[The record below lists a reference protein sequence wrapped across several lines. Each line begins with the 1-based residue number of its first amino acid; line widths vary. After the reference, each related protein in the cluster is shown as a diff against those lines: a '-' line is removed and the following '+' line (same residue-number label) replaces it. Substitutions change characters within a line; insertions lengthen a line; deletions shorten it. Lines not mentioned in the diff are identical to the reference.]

1 MLKVKFKCL
10 RLSVVFILWL
20 TISITSICS
29 LSPALHATEYADIGV
44 PVTRV
49 FKSDE
54 HLGGT
59 QLWKLVQAKN
69 GLVYSGGNSGLVE
82 WDGERWQQ
90 YRTPNNTRVRSISVA
105 SDGRLYVGTT
115 NDFGFYAGNDIG
127 TLTFHSLIAD
137 WPLEKKQFG
146 EIWATA
152 TNELG
157 TLFISDHAIYFWDG
171 TNVQVVFEDK
181 QKTSRLGIDFVFAA
195 VDGFTYKRRKDPK
208 IYKVLLDPNVGGFNP
223 QVTVLS
229 LTLPKDTSL
238 KKIIVS
244 SNNTLLAFTSKHGIF
259 EEVDGQFVNII
270 GSEVFNDGSYL
281 RDAIQARDGYF
292 YVITSKHGVYI
303 FNQQLELQRHYTE
316 AHNID
321 TAALYSVM
329 QDNQNNIWLSGRVNI
344 VKFVPPHFYS
354 TYTSETDSTGT
365 QSIGLVRGTPTIAG
379 YGLLSLQQGDKP
391 FSPAS
396 FKNLKANDIF
406 NFHFIEYKNHLIYS
420 ERPGIHAIKLAE
432 NSGELSGNSNNIK
445 TIGEPFKIVEDVEAK
460 MFAIDPISNSLFVST
475 FAPGLL
481 RIDLIDEQWQSTVI
495 DGTNDYLDRIEID
508 EQGIIWVGT
517 PTQEL
522 YRIVNA
528 QFDDKPTKVEK
539 FTELPP
545 NNVFPF
551 KISSGIVLGTDDG
564 WMEYNAENEP
574 QIGPVN
580 NLPEKFSQ
588 RGNPLY
594 RLLEDEQHRI
604 WYQVGAAKGFMQR
617 QADGS
622 WVTNENIFKP
632 MPNVSTSGFARTGD
646 NIVWYAL
653 ASGPV
658 YRIDFERMQQ
668 LPTAAQL
675 NIRHITDL
683 KTNQE
688 IVGGLSGHKL
698 ADLDQ
703 QTNNIRILYAL
714 SDNSIDHRTEYRH
727 RLLGSHNDSWSRWSA
742 ENQKDFTELRG
753 ADYQFEL
760 EAKDGWGRVVSKTLS
775 FTVLPPWYLSN
786 IAWTCYIL
794 SALLMLFLSGWLT
807 QRWRTRKLQQ
817 QNIALEETVAE
828 RTSEVSAKVDE
839 LKEQQELKDRFFSNV
854 SHEFRTPLTLT
865 IGPLETVLSEHSEQ
879 IDSQVTS
886 LTTMAL
892 SNANKM
898 LALVGEVLDLN
909 RLEAGKL
916 PLRISQYDLAELL
929 RLLQQRF
936 TPWAEQENQT
946 LICEHCAEP
955 LLVYFDQDQIDKCVA
970 NLLSNAIKYSG
981 KNSHITIKLV
991 NELHSVTVQVIDNGQ
1006 GLSEQAKT
1014 KVFERFYQEKSSEQQ
1029 ATPGT
1034 GIGLSLVKELV
1045 ELHHGEVS
1053 VETSPGEGCCFSLTL
1068 QKGTQH
1074 FNQQQLVEPIELA
1087 KMPEIPINQLIKVEK
1102 QNQQDQTTLLVIDDN
1117 AELRHFISLRLSAN
1131 YRILQAQDGE
1141 EGFNIACKALPDLI
1155 ISDVSMPKLTGYQ
1168 LTEKLKNTP
1177 ATRCIPVI
1185 LLTAKASKR
1194 EIVEGFTSGADDY
1207 LSKPFDTSELV
1218 MRVNAQI
1225 NSRKIIRESIAFE
1238 QSADLLNI
1246 KQASMFSER
1255 LVQHIE
1261 AHLSL
1266 PEFSID
1272 KLADLMHMS
1281 RETLGRKCKKELNM
1295 TPLAFITHI
1304 RMHHAS
1310 NLLRED
1316 TLSVSEIAYAL
1327 GFESLAYFS
1336 RSFKKHTGKSPSES
1350 SKAL

>member
-1 MLKVKFKCL
+1 M
-10 RLSVVFILWL
+10 
-20 TISITSICS
+20 
-29 LSPALHATEYADIGV
+29 
-44 PVTRV
+44 
-49 FKSDE
+49 
-54 HLGGT
+54 
-59 QLWKLVQAKN
+59 
-69 GLVYSGGNSGLVE
+69 
-82 WDGERWQQ
+82 
-90 YRTPNNTRVRSISVA
+90 
-105 SDGRLYVGTT
+105 
-115 NDFGFYAGNDIG
+115 
-127 TLTFHSLIAD
+127 
-137 WPLEKKQFG
+137 
-146 EIWATA
+146 
-152 TNELG
+152 
-157 TLFISDHAIYFWDG
+157 
-171 TNVQVVFEDK
+171 
-181 QKTSRLGIDFVFAA
+181 
-195 VDGFTYKRRKDPK
+195 
-208 IYKVLLDPNVGGFNP
+208 LDPNVGGFNP
-223 QVTVLS
+223 QVTVLL

-259 EEVDGQFVNII
+259 EEVDGQFVNIV
-270 GSEVFNDGSYL
+270 GPEVFSDGSYL

-365 QSIGLVRGTPTIAG
+365 QSIGLVRGKPTIAG
-379 YGLLSLQQGDKP
+379 YGLLSLQHGDKP

-460 MFAIDPISNSLFVST
+460 MFAIDPVSNSLFVST

-564 WMEYNAENEP
+564 WMEYDAENEP

-588 RGNPLY
+588 RSNPLY

-604 WYQVGAAKGFMQR
+604 WYQVGDAKGFMRR
-617 QADGS
+617 QTDGS

-632 MPNVSTSGFARTGD
+632 MPNISTSGFARTGD

-658 YRIDFERMQQ
+658 YRIDFKRMQQ

-675 NIRHITDL
+675 NIRQITDL

-688 IVGGLSGHKL
+688 IVGGLGLHKL

-703 QTNNIRILYAL
+703 QKNNIRILYAL
-714 SDNSIDHRTEYRH
+714 SDNSIDNRTEYRH

-753 ADYQFEL
+753 AHYQFEL
-760 EAKDGWGRVVSKTLS
+760 EAKDGWGRVVSKTLA

-817 QNIALEETVAE
+817 QNIILEETVAE

-839 LKEQQELKDRFFSNV
+839 LKEQQALKDRFFSNV

-879 IDSQVTS
+879 IDPQVTS

-892 SNANKM
+892 RNANKM

-916 PLRISQYDLAELL
+916 PLRVSQYDLAELL

-936 TPWAEQENQT
+936 EAWAEQENQS
-946 LICEHCAEP
+946 ISCENCEEP
-955 LLVYFDQDQIDKCVA
+955 LLLYFDQDQIDKCVA

-981 KNSHITIKLV
+981 ENTHITIKLV
-991 NELHSVTVQVIDNGQ
+991 NQSDSVTVQVIDNGQ
-1006 GLSEQAKT
+1006 GISEQAQA

-1029 ATPGT
+1029 TTPGT
-1034 GIGLSLVKELV
+1034 GIGLSLVKELI
-1045 ELHHGEVS
+1045 ELHHGEVDL
-1053 VETSPGEGCCFSLTL
+1053 VTSSGEGCCFSLCL

-1074 FNQQQLVEPIELA
+1074 FNQEQLVEPIELA
-1087 KMPEIPINQLIKVEK
+1087 EAPEIPVNQLIKVEN
-1102 QNQQDQTTLLVIDDN
+1102 QHQQDKTTLLVIDDN

-1141 EGFNIACKALPDLI
+1141 EGFRLAKKSLPDLI
-1155 ISDVSMPKLTGYQ
+1155 ISDVMMPKMTGYQ
-1168 LTEKLKNTP
+1168 LTEKLKDT
-1177 ATRCIPVI
+1177 ASTRSIPII

-1194 EIVEGFTSGADDY
+1194 EIVEGFTRGADDY

-1225 NSRKIIRESIAFE
+1225 NSRKVIRETIQFE
-1238 QSADLLNI
+1238 QSIANVD
-1246 KQASMFSER
+1246 KTVKTPF
-1255 LVQHIE
+1255 IE
-1261 AHLSL
+1261 KMHTQVLGHLSE
-1266 PEFSID
+1266 PEFSVEE
-1272 KLADLMHMS
+1272 LANLMAMS
-1281 RETLGRKCKKELNM
+1281 RATLSRKSKDELGM
-1295 TPLAFITHI
+1295 SPRVFMVQTRIQ
-1304 RMHHAS
+1304 HACY
-1310 NLLRED
+1310 LLQED
-1316 TLSVSEIAYAL
+1316 KLSVSEIAYAV
-1327 GFESLAYFS
+1327 GFESLSYFS
-1336 RSFKKHTGKSPSES
+1336 RSFKKQTGKSPSEY
-1350 SKAL
+1350 